1 MFKNF
6 FSSIAS
12 DLCQRVKE
20 LLAIRSSVRNELR
33 QLESK
38 RRLILE
44 EITEFNNKLDLLKSQ
59 LNKKSTE
66 LERIHISLEQTKY
79 AQKEVL
85 MKSNALLVP
94 PLQLLPQLPQIDG
107 LIQIFLTLFEAII
120 PKFCSFI
127 L

>member
-1 MFKNF
+1 
-6 FSSIAS
+6 
-12 DLCQRVKE
+12 LCQRVKE

-94 PLQLLPQLPQIDG
+94 PLQLLPQLPQMNGLIHF
-107 LIQIFLTLFEAII
+107 LIQIY
-120 PKFCSFI
+120 
-127 L
+127 

>member
-1 MFKNF
+1 M
-6 FSSIAS
+6 
-12 DLCQRVKE
+12 CQRVKE

-94 PLQLLPQLPQIDG
+94 PLQLLPQLPQING
-107 LIQIFLTLFEAII
+107 LINFLIEIY
-120 PKFCSFI
+120 
-127 L
+127 

>member
-1 MFKNF
+1 
-6 FSSIAS
+6 
-12 DLCQRVKE
+12 LCQRVKE

-94 PLQLLPQLPQIDG
+94 PLQLLPQLPQING
-107 LIQIFLTLFEAII
+107 LINFLIEIY
-120 PKFCSFI
+120 
-127 L
+127 